1 MMEETLFS
9 STPLPPLNCF
19 ARSLPSA
26 FKAAAQRFKVLHTGK
41 AAELRVRPF
50 GRVNCFARVK
60 PFGRARPRKGHMCIR
75 LVRKSST
82 PYHREQCSVT

>member
-9 STPLPPLNCF
+9 STPLPPFKCF

-50 GRVNCFARVK
+50 GR
-60 PFGRARPRKGHMCIR
+60 ARP
-75 LVRKSST
+75 
-82 PYHREQCSVT
+82 